1 MLEHTPKVFK
11 DNLVNRAAQI
21 LACYRK
27 HCASPTS
34 AGQLILPECLK
45 LLPLYVSCLLKN
57 DAFSGGS
64 DLTVDD
70 RSYAM
75 YFVSTMDL
83 PTSVTFFYPRLIP
96 IHSVDPDGTEMP
108 SPIRC
113 TIDKMTDDGAYI
125 LGEEFSIN
133 FVPIPTNKTQF
144 QITEFTCSSIL
155 ALDCQLNSHSRCS
168 VFKQRNRS
176 TRRDSRCQC
185 LTTRYRREFA
195 VLSIAFNQSALV
207 A

>member
-1 MLEHTPKVFK
+1 MKLLEHTPKVFK

-96 IHSVDPDGTEMP
+96 IHSVDPEGSEIP
-108 SPIRC
+108 LPIRC
-113 TIDKMTDDGAYI
+113 TVDKMTDDGAYI
-125 LGEEFSIN
+125 LGRVDQNYFLSTHFIHFKSILQ
-133 FVPIPTNKTQF
+133 T
-144 QITEFTCSSIL
+144 TESTCSSTLDL
-155 ALDCQLNSHSRCS
+155 ACRQRSRKLFS
-168 VFKQRNRS
+168 VHQV
-176 TRRDSRCQC
+176 RRT
-185 LTTRYRREFA
+185 L
-195 VLSIAFNQSALV
+195 I
-207 A
+207 

>member
-1 MLEHTPKVFK
+1 LLSDLKGITKLLEHTPKVFK

-64 DLTVDD
+64 DLTIDD

-96 IHSVDPDGTEMP
+96 IHNLDPAGTDVP

-113 TIDKMTDDGAYI
+113 TIDKMGDDGAYI
-125 LGEEFSIN
+125 LGEKNLMASKNLFIN
-133 FVPIPTNKTQF
+133 
-144 QITEFTCSSIL
+144 S
-155 ALDCQLNSHSRCS
+155 
-168 VFKQRNRS
+168 
-176 TRRDSRCQC
+176 
-185 LTTRYRREFA
+185 
-195 VLSIAFNQSALV
+195 
-207 A
+207 

>member
-1 MLEHTPKVFK
+1 MNYLQGVTKLLEHTPKVFK

-27 HCASPTS
+27 NCASPTS

-75 YFVSTMDL
+75 YYVSTMDL
-83 PTSVTFFYPRLIP
+83 PASVTFFYPRLTP
-96 IHSVDPDGTEMP
+96 IHNVDPEGSDVP
-108 SPIRC
+108 PAIRC

-125 LGEEFSIN
+125 LGEFLIS
-133 FVPIPTNKTQF
+133 Q
-144 QITEFTCSSIL
+144 
-155 ALDCQLNSHSRCS
+155 
-168 VFKQRNRS
+168 
-176 TRRDSRCQC
+176 
-185 LTTRYRREFA
+185 
-195 VLSIAFNQSALV
+195 VLCFY
-207 A
+207 